1 MNFLKIK
8 FNMKKLLLTAAAVFA
23 FGFANAQ
30 EGGFA
35 KGDAFI
41 SGTVAFSNTKMGDV
55 KADTYQ
61 LSPAVGYFVTENI
74 ALGLGVNFAKSEME
88 FEGNDVEVK
97 STGASVGASYFF
109 TPSKPFS
116 LLAGLGVSYNK
127 ADVAGVDL
135 NTFGVALAP
144 GFNYFIS
151 KNFAVNANIGV
162 LGYTSQKFDVDGAE
176 ATNTFALGLN
186 GSNLNFG
193 LTYKF

>member
-1 MNFLKIK
+1 
-8 FNMKKLLLTAAAVFA
+8 MKKLLLTAAAVFA

-35 KGDAFI
+35 KGDTFI
-41 SGTVAFSNTKMGDV
+41 SGTATFTNTKTGEF
-55 KADTYQ
+55 KSDTYE
-61 LSPAVGYFVTENI
+61 LSPSVGYFVTDNI
-74 ALGLGVNFAKSEME
+74 ALGLGVTFAKGGFE
-88 FEGNDVEVK
+88 FEGDTYEVK
-97 STGASVGASYFF
+97 TTGGSIGASYFF
-109 TPSKPFS
+109 TPAKPFS
-116 LLAGLGVSYNK
+116 LTAGLGISYNTGRI
-127 ADVAGVDL
+127 ADAVDL

>member
-1 MNFLKIK
+1 
-8 FNMKKLLLTAAAVFA
+8 MKKLLLTAAAVFA

-35 KGDAFI
+35 KGDTFI
-41 SGTVAFSNTKMGDV
+41 SGTATFTNTKMGDV

-61 LSPAVGYFVTENI
+61 VSPSVGYFVTENI
-74 ALGLGVNFAKSEME
+74 ALGLGVNFAKSAME
-88 FEGNDVEVK
+88 FEGDEIEVK

-109 TPSKPFS
+109 TPAKPFS
-116 LLAGLGVSYNK
+116 LLAGLGISYNK
-127 ADVAGVDL
+127 ADLMGTDV

-162 LGYTSQKFDVDGAE
+162 LGYTSQKMDVDGAE